1 MKELQTDDYKL
12 FFAEIK
18 QQIQQAQLRA
28 MVTVNQQLLHL
39 YWDMGNMILDR
50 QKKFGW
56 GSSVIRQL
64 SKDLKQEY
72 PTAKGYSER
81 NLGYMKKQVCT

>member
-28 MVTVNQQLLHL
+28 CV
-39 YWDMGNMILDR
+39 
-50 QKKFGW
+50 
-56 GSSVIRQL
+56 
-64 SKDLKQEY
+64 
-72 PTAKGYSER
+72 
-81 NLGYMKKQVCT
+81 